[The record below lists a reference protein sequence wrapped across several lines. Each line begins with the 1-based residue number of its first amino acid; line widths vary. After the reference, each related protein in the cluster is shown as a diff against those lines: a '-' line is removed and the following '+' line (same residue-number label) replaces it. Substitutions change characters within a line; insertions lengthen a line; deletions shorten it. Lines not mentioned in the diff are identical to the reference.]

1 MTYEQQYNLRSV
13 PGVADQTGLTLY
25 EACKA
30 LNAAGRDGRVQD
42 ATRITRGLP
51 YSRERFVAFFC
62 GWRKDVRPAFGA
74 LDSERNVL
82 YCWRT
87 SQY

>member
-42 ATRITRGLP
+42 ATRITRRWCN
-51 YSRERFVAFFC
+51 RERFVAFFC
-62 GWRKDVRPAFGA
+62 GWRNDVRPAFGA

-87 SQY
+87 SQN